1 MIICCEL
8 ASCSNRTDNK
18 RQHATSNEQKFFKE
32 IFEKYP
38 GDYYPLGLDSLFSE
52 SFSPKTGEV
61 VWKFSFLPI
70 DTIKTDEKRYLKEI
84 SDPVMEKY
92 LPTIHFYY
100 GKHSHHWE
108 LGSKVNFIGFLQD
121 NNADF
126 IFDQSTTD
134 LNADFIHVVNKVS
147 IRDQKEKE
155 NFTSALLTILLPELL
170 LDYID
175 YKKGSTSYLWV
186 DNTLT
191 IRVKYQTVSNEIT
204 PSLSVS
210 FKGNRV
216 SNISLSQEDQIL
228 LKQLQ

>member
-1 MIICCEL
+1 M

-38 GDYYPLGLDSLFSE
+38 GDYYPLGSDSLFSE

-70 DTIKTDEKRYLKEI
+70 DTIKTDGKRYLKEI

-108 LGSKVNFIGFLQD
+108 LGSKVNFIGFLQ
-121 NNADF
+121 NNIADF

-134 LNADFIHVVNKVS
+134 LNDDFLQVVNKVS

-155 NFTSALLTILLPELL
+155 NFTSALLTLLAPELL
-170 LDYID
+170 LDYTD
-175 YKKGSTSYLWV
+175 YKKESTSYLWL

-191 IRVKYQTVSNEIT
+191 VKVKYQSAANERN
-204 PSLSVS
+204 PSLSIS
-210 FKGNRV
+210 FRGNRV
-216 SNISLSQEDQIL
+216 SNISLTQEDQIL
-228 LKQLQ
+228 LTPLH